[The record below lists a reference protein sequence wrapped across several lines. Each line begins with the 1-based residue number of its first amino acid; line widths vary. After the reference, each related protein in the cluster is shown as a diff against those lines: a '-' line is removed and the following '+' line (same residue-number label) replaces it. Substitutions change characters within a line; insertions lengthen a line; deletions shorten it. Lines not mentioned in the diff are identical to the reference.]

1 MARIKRVITAQE
13 REQVRQKELNKQ
25 KEKKE
30 KEIAKEEIKERLG
43 NKAKLTQ
50 NDINELV
57 MMLAKEHGLI

>member
-1 MARIKRVITAQE
+1 MIINFSPQRCDDKLE
-13 REQVRQKELNKQ
+13 Y
-25 KEKKE
+25 E

-57 MMLAKEHGLI
+57 RMLAKEHGLI

>member
-1 MARIKRVITAQE
+1 MEIDDSNFSPQRCDDKLE
-13 REQVRQKELNKQ
+13 Y
-25 KEKKE
+25 E

-57 MMLAKEHGLI
+57 RMLAKEHGLI

>member
-1 MARIKRVITAQE
+1 MAKIKRVITAQQ
-13 REQVRQKELNKQ
+13 REQVRQKELDKQ

-30 KEIAKEEIKERLG
+30 KEIAKEEIEERLG

-57 MMLAKEHGLI
+57 RMLAKEHGLI